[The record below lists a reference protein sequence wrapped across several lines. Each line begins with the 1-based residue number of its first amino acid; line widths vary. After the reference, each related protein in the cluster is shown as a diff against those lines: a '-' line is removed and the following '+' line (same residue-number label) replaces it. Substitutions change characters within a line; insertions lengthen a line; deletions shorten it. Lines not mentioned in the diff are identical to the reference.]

1 MQSQCLRWPDAD
13 SNIFMV
19 TVQCRLSQSQGLNTS
34 ILCYMLNISEHF
46 SSPRYTLGCCNRIY
60 DGSKLRKSFNELS
73 ILFAPNTS
81 SQYLL
86 MTLSIL
92 STSSST
98 LHPDEPGSS
107 SSENDPFPVHWR
119 VSSHSYCC
127 YHRRYRQVKMIQCR
141 HTDIHSNLI
150 IALQLM
156 SCCWSLILL
165 FSWDYNCFPLLL
177 LDNNVCVLEA
187 KPLHSSV
194 YVSDN
199 FFALIKTTGCETV

>member
-1 MQSQCLRWPDAD
+1 MMDQNWGGVSKSCQYYLHQILHHKIYWW
-13 SNIFMV
+13 
-19 TVQCRLSQSQGLNTS
+19 LSAFSPLPPPLFIQMNQVPAAVKMT
-34 ILCYMLNISEHF
+34 HF
-46 SSPRYTLGCCNRIY
+46 
-60 DGSKLRKSFNELS
+60 
-73 ILFAPNTS
+73 
-81 SQYLL
+81 
-86 MTLSIL
+86 L
-92 STSSST
+92 STEEYPLT
-98 LHPDEPGSS
+98 CI
-107 SSENDPFPVHWR
+107 V
-119 VSSHSYCC
+119 C

-156 SCCWSLILL
+156 SCCWFLMLL
-165 FSWDYNCFPLLL
+165 FSWDYDCFPLLL